1 MENENSDII
10 KSEYQTY
17 QPNCKHI
24 LFLANA
30 QHQRYKK

>member
-17 QPNCKHI
+17 HPNCKYI
-24 LFLANA
+24 LFLTNA
-30 QHQRYKK
+30 QYHRYKK